1 MAEEN
6 EKREETI
13 RVSGTLDAIS
23 AYIVQ
28 KLGLDPLD
36 AAKAATLLW
45 LEQECE
51 CADLAKNSELNVG
64 LKSLREFGDNGEKAQ
79 GMVADSRVFISAEG
93 AMVMALASIPA
104 QIVEDILCQSEI
116 DQTAVKILFK
126 VANIIRKNGTVIPDS
141 LACVCMRAWRC
152 VKRQVHIPFHVD
164 DVMPG
169 REYPRDEA
177 SGLVCDLTQDDGRQ
191 RLKAA
196 KWSCPYHRD
205 GNHCCL
211 TPALAGQ
218 MLDVLEQQGVLVAQ
232 GTAEAPGGKSYLFL

>member
-64 LKSLREFGDNGEKAQ
+64 LKSLREFGDNGEKAR

-116 DQTAVKILFK
+116 DQTAVKIYSRLRISFAK
-126 VANIIRKNGTVIPDS
+126 TVRSFQTAWPVSACGRGAASSGRCTFRFMWTTLCRAENIPGTRPAAWSVILRRMTVS
-141 LACVCMRAWRC
+141 SA
-152 VKRQVHIPFHVD
+152 
-164 DVMPG
+164 
-169 REYPRDEA
+169 
-177 SGLVCDLTQDDGRQ
+177 
-191 RLKAA
+191 
-196 KWSCPYHRD
+196 
-205 GNHCCL
+205 
-211 TPALAGQ
+211 
-218 MLDVLEQQGVLVAQ
+218 
-232 GTAEAPGGKSYLFL
+232 